1 MENKFDLIIIGAGPG
16 GTDAAEEAAKYGLRT
31 AIIEKSHIGGTCLNR
46 GCIPTKTILH
56 TAEIYRQAKEGKE
69 LGISGQSQMRIDA
82 EVLQDHKNQI
92 LENLRAGLTFTLEHA
107 GVKIIK
113 GAGTIID
120 RRHVK
125 AGEAVLE
132 TENILIA
139 SGSVPGRLPIE
150 GSDLPGVVT
159 SDEMLSLSHVPES
172 LVIIGGG
179 VIGMEFAAIYES
191 FGCRV
196 TVIESLKRVLCN
208 FDKEISRNLS
218 MILGKRGVDIHT
230 NAKVS
235 QIRQAGDVLQCIYE
249 EKGQSCQAE
258 GELILMATGRRAYME
273 GLFSDETVSE
283 VRAMKTEKGH
293 IITDARQETSVPGIY
308 AIGDVTDGIQL
319 AHAASAA
326 GRNAAACI
334 AGKDPV
340 IGMDYVPFCV
350 YTDPEIASVG
360 MTADSAKEAGQKV
373 ITKKYPMSG
382 NGKSVLTMQDR
393 GFIKIIADPE
403 TEKLLGA
410 QMMCARATDMITQ
423 FSQAI
428 EAGLCLDDIAKIIYP
443 HPTFCEGIGKATG
456 K

>member
-1 MENKFDLIIIGAGPG
+1 MENKYDLIIIGAGPG
-16 GTDAAEEAAKYGLRT
+16 GADAAEEAAKYGLKT

-56 TAEIYRQAKEGKE
+56 TAGIYREAKAGKE
-69 LGISGQSQMRIDA
+69 LGISGQSQLCIDA
-82 EVLQDHKNQI
+82 AALQDHKNQI
-92 LENLRAGLTFTLEHA
+92 LENLQAGLTFTLERA
-107 GVKIIK
+107 GVEIIK
-113 GAGTIID
+113 GTAVIID
-120 RRHVK
+120 RHHVK
-125 AGEAVLE
+125 VGSAVLE

-139 SGSVPGRLPIE
+139 SGSVPSVLPIE
-150 GSDLPGVVT
+150 GSQLPGVVT
-159 SDEMLSLSHVPES
+159 SDEMLSLTHVPES

-191 FGCRV
+191 FGCHV

-230 NAKVS
+230 NAKVTGIS
-235 QIRQAGDVLQCIYE
+235 QAGNVLRCAYE

-258 GELILMATGRRAYME
+258 GELILMATGRRPCTE
-273 GLFSDETVSE
+273 GLFTDETDPE
-283 VRAMKTEKGH
+283 VRAMNLAKGR
-293 IITDARQETSVPGIY
+293 IITDSRQETSVPGIY

-319 AHAASAA
+319 AHAASAE
-326 GRNAAACI
+326 GKNAAAAI
-334 AGKDPV
+334 AGKKPV
-340 IGMDYVPFCV
+340 ISMDYVPFCV

-360 MTADSAKEAGQKV
+360 MTSDSAKEAGKKV
-373 ITKKYPMSG
+373 ITRKYPMSG

-393 GFIKIIADPE
+393 GFIKIIADPQ
-403 TEKLLGA
+403 TEKILGA
-410 QMMCARATDMITQ
+410 QLMCARATDMITQ

-428 EAGLCLDDIAKIIYP
+428 EAGLCLCDIAKIIYP
-443 HPTFCEGIGKATG
+443 HPTFCEGIGKAAG

>member
-1 MENKFDLIIIGAGPG
+1 MENKYDLIIIGAGPG
-16 GTDAAEEAAKYGLRT
+16 GTDAAEEAAKYGLKT
-31 AIIEKSHIGGTCLNR
+31 AIIEKNHMGGTCLNR

-56 TAEIYRQAKEGKE
+56 TAEIYRQAKEGEK
-69 LGISGQSQMRIDA
+69 LGISGQSRMNIDA
-82 EVLQDHKNQI
+82 AALQRHKSKI
-92 LENLRAGLTFTLEHA
+92 LEDLRAGLTFTLEHA
-107 GVKIIK
+107 GVEIIN
-113 GAGTIID
+113 GTGTILD
-120 RRHVK
+120 RHHVK
-125 AGEAVLE
+125 AGDTVLE

-139 SGSVPGRLPIE
+139 SGSVPGRPPIE
-150 GSDLPGVVT
+150 GSDLPGVIT
-159 SDEMLSLSHVPES
+159 SDEMLSLTYVPES
-172 LVIIGGG
+172 LVIVGGG

-191 FGCRV
+191 FGSHV

-230 NAKVS
+230 NANITKIDRS
-235 QIRQAGDVLQCIYE
+235 GDLLQCTYE

-258 GELILMATGRRAYME
+258 GELILMAAGRRPYTE
-273 GLFSDETVSE
+273 GLFSDETDPE
-283 VRAMKTEKGH
+283 VRAIKMEKGH
-293 IITDARQETSVPGIY
+293 IITDSCQETSVPGIY

-326 GRNAAACI
+326 GRNAAAAI
-334 AGKDPV
+334 AGKAPV
-340 IGMDYVPFCV
+340 MSMDYVPFCV

-373 ITKKYPMSG
+373 ITKKYPMSS

-403 TEKLLGA
+403 TKKILGA
-410 QMMCARATDMITQ
+410 QMMCARATDMVTQ

-428 EAGLCLDDIAKIIYP
+428 EWGMCLDDIAKILYP
-443 HPTFCEGIGKATG
+443 HPTFCEGIGKAAG